1 MAGLTKNFARKK
13 PASHKQEVV
22 TEFGQALTQAKV
34 AILLQC
40 PGLNVAQMGK
50 IRKELRKEN
59 ATLTVVKNKLAQ
71 RAVTD
76 NGQPE
81 ALKVLFKGN
90 VTVLLGADD
99 QVAPVKAYAKLMKE
113 MKKDVVFSG
122 GLLDGQVLDA
132 KGVEQL
138 VNLPPLLEL
147 RAKLLGGIASPV
159 NGMVAAI
166 SGPQRALV
174 NVLDQLAQKK
184 EAAGA

>member
-13 PASHKQEVV
+13 PASRKQAVV
-22 TEFGQALTQAKV
+22 TDFGQALTEAKV
-34 AILLQC
+34 TVLVQC

-59 ATLTVVKNKLAQ
+59 ATLNVVKNKLAQ
-71 RAVTD
+71 RAVES

-81 ALKVLFKGN
+81 ALKTLFKGS
-90 VTVLLGADD
+90 VTVLMGADD
-99 QVAPVKAYAKLMKE
+99 QVAPVKTYARLMKE

-138 VNLPPLLEL
+138 VNLPPLNEL
-147 RAKLLGGIASPV
+147 RGKLLGGIASPV
-159 NGMVAAI
+159 NGLVAAI

-184 EAAGA
+184 EATGA